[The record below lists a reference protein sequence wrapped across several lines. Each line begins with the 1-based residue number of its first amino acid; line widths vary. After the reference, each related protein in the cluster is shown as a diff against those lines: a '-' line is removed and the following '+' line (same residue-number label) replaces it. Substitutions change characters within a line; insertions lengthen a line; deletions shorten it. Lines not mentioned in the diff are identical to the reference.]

1 VGAGVILLHPTHTH
15 PLPSLSAEAEYH
27 GVANAVAEC
36 SWLRSL
42 LGELDCP
49 LSSATIVFCDNV
61 STIYMSKNPVHH
73 KRTKHIELDI
83 HFVREKVAVGDIRV
97 LHVPSARRFAD
108 VFTKGLPTSLFN
120 DFRDSLCVSNAAVET
135 GGGGVERLRS
145 ARMRARS
152 AHATVRARRAP
163 HAHHGSATAGLWA
176 RRALHASRRTPHA
189 LRQRPCR
196 SSSARL
202 ARRDYAPLDRGL
214 VGSATPLYSIYVN
227 SYT

>member
-1 VGAGVILLHPTHTH
+1 MTSTTLTAYSDADRAGCPDTRRSTSGFCIFLGEALVSWSSKRQTTV
-15 PLPSLSAEAEYH
+15 SRSSAEAEYH

-42 LGELDCP
+42 LGELGCP
-49 LSSATIVFCDNV
+49 LSFATIVFCDNV

-120 DFRDSLCVSNAAVET
+120 DFRDSLCVSNAAAET
-135 GGGGVERLRS
+135 AGGGGGGGRV
-145 ARMRARS
+145 
-152 AHATVRARRAP
+152 
-163 HAHHGSATAGLWA
+163 
-176 RRALHASRRTPHA
+176 
-189 LRQRPCR
+189 C
-196 SSSARL
+196 
-202 ARRDYAPLDRGL
+202 
-214 VGSATPLYSIYVN
+214 
-227 SYT
+227 